1 MLHLG
6 EINKIIQQEP
16 TSNQI
21 MVLIREDC
29 RTAQQLEVIS
39 KITHQPVSK
48 AIVPLL
54 SKTIPQTLNKVI
66 ILLLSR
72 AIVPLLNKT
81 MPQILSKIIPQT
93 LSKMKPLEEPQ
104 TSKLIL
110 LQQVSITSHLI
121 TPLQLVPTQ
130 LKRLHPQQI
139 TKRQLIATVVLQ
151 PLHKE
156 IRLLEMPTIGL
167 IEMLLRIPQVGVM
180 VETII

>member
-1 MLHLG
+1 
-6 EINKIIQQEP
+6 
-16 TSNQI
+16 

-66 ILLLSR
+66 IL
-72 AIVPLLNKT
+72 
-81 MPQILSKIIPQT
+81 ILSKIIPQT
-93 LSKMKPLEEPQ
+93 LSKTKPLEEPQ
-104 TSKLIL
+104 TSKSIL
-110 LQQVSITSHLI
+110 LQQVPITSHRV
-121 TPLQLVPTQ
+121 LQHQAVPTQ

-167 IEMLLRIPQVGVM
+167 IQMLIRTPQVGVT